1 MKDESF
7 VTVAGWMVSK
17 LQLKG
22 RELLIYAVIYG
33 FSQDGQSWF
42 TGSVRYLA
50 EWAGCSKRTVYT
62 TLQSLLEKKLIRKQ
76 VKDVNGVRFCN
87 YQAVKPDAGV
97 VKKLQGGSEKTSG
110 GVVKKLQ
117 GGGEKTS
124 DHNIDHS
131 IDTISIEQTDRE
143 SQAATKPSAKEETSG
158 GLPGDT
164 GFAEV
169 VDFYQTNFGL
179 LTSYMAEELRQTY
192 DEWSRQSEEPGG
204 IIIKAMQIAL
214 KKNARNWRFVCGVLR
229 QWEGK
234 ACTLADAEAL
244 EAEHGNRGRT
254 RQARQDGRRAPAEN
268 SLEKHNAELDRLTEE
283 QNAGFDMEAAL
294 AEIERMRAEREMKV

>member
-7 VTVAGWMVSK
+7 VMVAGWMVSK

-97 VKKLQGGSEKTSG
+97 VKKLQGGSEKTS
-110 GVVKKLQ
+110 
-117 GGGEKTS
+117 

-169 VDFYQTNFGL
+169 VHFYQTNFGL
-179 LTSYMAEELRQTY
+179 LNSYLAEELRQTY
-192 DEWSRQSEEPGG
+192 DEWDSQSEDPGG

-214 KKNARNWRFVCGVLR
+214 EKNVRTWKFVLGVLR

-234 ACTLADAEAL
+234 AHTLADVEAL

-254 RQARQDGRRAPAEN
+254 RQARQNGRRAPAEN

-283 QNAGFDMEAAL
+283 QNANFDMETAL